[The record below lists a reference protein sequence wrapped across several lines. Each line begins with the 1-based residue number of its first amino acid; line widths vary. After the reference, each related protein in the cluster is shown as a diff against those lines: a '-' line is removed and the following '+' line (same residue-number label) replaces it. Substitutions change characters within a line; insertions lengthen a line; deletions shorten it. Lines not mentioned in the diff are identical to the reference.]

1 MSQRTL
7 LLGYCIDSSAL
18 IDLKPYPQDIFQK
31 VWGNL
36 EGIIS
41 QGLLIAPEEVLREL
55 MRKDDEISR
64 WAKQHKQMFID
75 LDICQTQELSN
86 ILKRFPN
93 LLDINKTHADADAII
108 IALAKCKGWSVIT
121 NEKHSGNPQ
130 GKPKIPDVCGHY
142 NIKCLSLFDFLREE
156 GWRY

>member
-7 LLGYCIDSSAL
+7 LLGYCVDSSAL
-18 IDLKPYPQDIFQK
+18 IDLKHYPQDIFQTL
-31 VWGNL
+31 WNNL
-36 EGIIS
+36 EGTIS
-41 QGLLIAPEEVLREL
+41 QGLLIAPKEVLKEL
-55 MRKDDEISR
+55 NRQDDEISR
-64 WAKQHKQMFID
+64 WAKQHTQMFID

-93 LLDINKTHADADAII
+93 LPDFNKTHADADAII

-121 NEKHSGNPQ
+121 NEKHSRNPQ
-130 GKPKIPDVCGHY
+130 GKPKIPDACDHY
-142 NIKCLSLFDFLREE
+142 NIKCLSLFDFFRVQ